1 MVVKSNMEPKDK
13 ELRKLWVIL
22 NTFKGTV
29 PLFRDLGLSPSI
41 IDMQLSKIPSV
52 ISQDLDMQLKK
63 YVPNL
68 KLKSVNIELDGDKT
82 VVKVE
87 VEKDA

>member
-41 IDMQLSKIPSV
+41 IDIQLSKIPSV

>member
-29 PLFRDLGLSPSI
+29 PLFRDLWLSPSI

>member
-41 IDMQLSKIPSV
+41 IDMQLSKTPSV

>member
-1 MVVKSNMEPKDK
+1 MVVKSNMKPKDR

>member
-1 MVVKSNMEPKDK
+1 MVVKSNIEPKDK

-29 PLFRDLGLSPSI
+29 PLFRDMGLSPSI
-41 IDMQLSKIPSV
+41 IDMQLTKIPSV
-52 ISQDLDMQLKK
+52 ISQDIDMQLKK

>member
-41 IDMQLSKIPSV
+41 IDMQLCKIPSV

>member
-29 PLFRDLGLSPSI
+29 PLFRDL
-41 IDMQLSKIPSV
+41 
-52 ISQDLDMQLKK
+52 
-63 YVPNL
+63 
-68 KLKSVNIELDGDKT
+68 
-82 VVKVE
+82 
-87 VEKDA
+87 